1 MQRVHG
7 PHLASSLVEEL
18 YSLPGPLVT
27 TIKVIP
33 GLPQD
38 TSSCLWARPMRSR
51 RDGRRERH
59 ASSPEKQLC
68 RAPFVPMSCD
78 SSSADDE
85 GTCKLPL
92 RAKLWHP
99 LENTGATGVYLWKSG
114 RWGRFLL
121 KGTASEWR
129 LSCSDA
135 VTAMF
140 LAYVG
145 VTNLHTSDSGRADQT
160 WRRPCDSSVTH
171 GQEDMK
177 RRR

>member
-1 MQRVHG
+1 MERMKDTRLAEKIESSVDERQVNLLYITLAEPYEEHRKGKGKKYQRDDLKTASTQSLFKVKMQRVHG

-38 TSSCLWARPMRSR
+38 TSSCLRARPMRSR

-92 RAKLWHP
+92 RAKL
-99 LENTGATGVYLWKSG
+99 
-114 RWGRFLL
+114 
-121 KGTASEWR
+121 
-129 LSCSDA
+129 
-135 VTAMF
+135 
-140 LAYVG
+140 
-145 VTNLHTSDSGRADQT
+145 
-160 WRRPCDSSVTH
+160 
-171 GQEDMK
+171 
-177 RRR
+177 